1 MKSTPENAPDP
12 DPADGASEA
21 DVARQEQSSPA
32 PSETAD
38 EGLSLDIDD
47 LGEVR
52 ETAFESVNSLL
63 GDFVSHIPYV
73 LGAMVVLLLTWL
85 LARAI
90 DSFGQRLLGRWRK
103 RESVKE
109 LILRLA
115 GITVTVLGLLL
126 TAIVLFPG
134 LTPAKALGGLGL
146 VSIAVGLAF
155 KDIFENFFAGILIL
169 WRFPFERDDFIE
181 CEGLV
186 GRVERVLVRMTY
198 IRQTSGE
205 LVVVPNAFLFKNPVI
220 VLTSLP
226 ARRVT
231 ILTGVAY
238 GEDVATAVEV
248 ITEAV
253 RSCETPTEGREVQV
267 FPQGFGASSIDIEV
281 AWWTAPTPY
290 DVRRSRGE
298 VVTAIKLALDTAGIE
313 IPFPYRT
320 LTFKE
325 PLPISRAEGHE
336 EFRDEG

>member
-1 MKSTPENAPDP
+1 MKSTPATAPS
-12 DPADGASEA
+12 PAIPERPGGDS
-21 DVARQEQSSPA
+21 VRQEESAAGAGGESGGGTLEIDDFEAVQ
-32 PSETAD
+32 ETA
-38 EGLSLDIDD
+38 
-47 LGEVR
+47 LG
-52 ETAFESVNSLL
+52 SINSLFT
-63 GDFVSHIPYV
+63 DFVSHIPYV
-73 LGAMVVLLLTWL
+73 VGASVVLLLTWL
-85 LARAI
+85 LSRAI
-90 DSFGQRLLGRWRK
+90 DTFGQRLLSHWKK

-109 LILRLA
+109 LILRLV
-115 GITVTVLGLLL
+115 GITVTLLGFLLA
-126 TAIVLFPG
+126 AIVLFPG

-169 WRFPFERDDFIE
+169 WRFPFERGDFIE

-205 LVVVPNAFLFKNPVI
+205 LVVVPNAFLFKNPVTI
-220 VLTSLP
+220 LTSLP

-231 ILTGVAY
+231 IMTGVAY
-238 GEDVATAVEV
+238 GEDVATAVDV

-253 RSCETPTEGREVQV
+253 RGCETPTEGRAVQV

-281 AWWTAPTPY
+281 AWWTDPSPY

-298 VVTAIKLALDTAGIE
+298 VVTAIKSALDSAGIE

-325 PLPISRAEGHE
+325 PLPISRANDTE
-336 EFRDEG
+336 EPVQ

>member
-1 MKSTPENAPDP
+1 MKSTPANDPSRLVPDGLG
-12 DPADGASEA
+12 DDA
-21 DVARQEQSSPA
+21 ARQEES
-32 PSETAD
+32 PSEPPEDGGA
-38 EGLSLDIDD
+38 SLELDD
-47 LGEVR
+47 FEAVQ
-52 ETAFESVNSLL
+52 ETALGSIDSLFT
-63 GDFVSHIPYV
+63 DFVSHIPYV
-73 LGAMVVLLLTWL
+73 LGASVVLLLTWL
-85 LARAI
+85 LSRAI
-90 DSFGQRLLGRWRK
+90 DTFGQKLLGRWKK

-115 GITVTVLGLLL
+115 GLTVTLLGFLLA
-126 TAIVLFPG
+126 AIVLFPG

-169 WRFPFERDDFIE
+169 WRFPFERGDFIE

-205 LVVVPNAFLFKNPVI
+205 LVVVPNAFLFKNPVTI
-220 VLTSLP
+220 LTSLP

-231 ILTGVAY
+231 IMAGVAY

-253 RSCETPTEGREVQV
+253 RGCETPTEGREVQV
-267 FPQGFGASSIDIEV
+267 FPQAFGSSSIDIEV
-281 AWWTAPTPY
+281 AWWTDPTPL

-298 VVTAIKLALDTAGIE
+298 VVTAIKFALDSAGIE

-325 PLPISRAEGHE
+325 PLPISRADGTE
-336 EFRDEG
+336 ESDDER